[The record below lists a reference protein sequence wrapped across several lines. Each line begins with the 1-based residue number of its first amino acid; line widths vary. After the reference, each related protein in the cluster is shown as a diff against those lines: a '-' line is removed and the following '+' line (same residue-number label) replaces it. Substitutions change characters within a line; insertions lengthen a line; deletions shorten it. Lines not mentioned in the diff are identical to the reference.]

1 LDKTVLEKLGDP
13 LVHIVRNSVDHGI
26 ETPEIR
32 RAAGKPESG
41 TVHLSAFHQGGNIV
55 IEIADDGAGLNKNR
69 ILAKATENGIIPAGA
84 TLSDAEIYDLIF
96 QPGFSTAEA
105 VTDIS
110 GRGVGM
116 DVVRRNIK
124 SLGGQ
129 IEIKSIPGEGSTI
142 TIRLPLTLAILDGQ
156 LSSVAQQTFIFPVL
170 SIVES
175 IQAEHKQIRAIAGNS
190 EVYKLREEYIPIIRL
205 NQAFGIKESIEDL
218 TQGLLVVVEN
228 NGRKAGIFVDRLE
241 GQQQVVIKSLETNF
255 RKVEGISGATILGDG
270 TVAMILDIAELIES
284 HIDYETFHQFAS

>member
-1 LDKTVLEKLGDP
+1 
-13 LVHIVRNSVDHGI
+13 
-26 ETPEIR
+26 
-32 RAAGKPESG
+32 
-41 TVHLSAFHQGGNIV
+41 
-55 IEIADDGAGLNKNR
+55 
-69 ILAKATENGIIPAGA
+69 
-84 TLSDAEIYDLIF
+84 
-96 QPGFSTAEA
+96 
-105 VTDIS
+105 
-110 GRGVGM
+110 
-116 DVVRRNIK
+116 
-124 SLGGQ
+124 
-129 IEIKSIPGEGSTI
+129 
-142 TIRLPLTLAILDGQ
+142 LAILDGQ

-175 IQAEHKQIRAIAGNS
+175 IQAEHQQIRAIAGNS